1 MVGLGLIGQ
10 ICVCLLKAQGC
21 RVFGTDPD
29 PSKLEL
35 ARRLGADVVAAGSP
49 LQSVKDFSGG
59 FGVDA
64 AILTA
69 ATESNE
75 PIEFAAE
82 ACRTKGRI
90 VLVGVVGLQ
99 IPRPPFFKKEL
110 EFTVSSSLGPGR
122 SDPSY
127 EEKGIDYPI
136 GYARWTAQRNMQA
149 VLELMGQ
156 GKLPVEKLTSHRFP
170 VERASEAYDLI
181 TSRREPFLG
190 IVVEYGEPETPR
202 RTVQLKAAKAADGKP
217 GRKLDRRG

>member
-1 MVGLGLIGQ
+1 MREFALEVTPDRDPAARRGGRIPMRCLRCSHAGPDNLGVRLSDLGRREEALARLAHLSLGDSVLVVGLGLIGQ

-21 RVFGTDPD
+21 RVFGTDLD

-35 ARRLGADVVAAGSP
+35 ALSLGADAVASGSP
-49 LQSVKDFSGG
+49 LQAVKDFSAG

-64 AILTA
+64 AVLTA

-75 PIEFAAE
+75 PIEFASE
-82 ACRTKGRI
+82 ACRNKGRI

-110 EFTVSSSLGPGR
+110 EFTVSSSFGPGR
-122 SDPSY
+122 MDPSY

-149 VLELMGQ
+149 ALELM
-156 GKLPVEKLTSHRFP
+156 
-170 VERASEAYDLI
+170 
-181 TSRREPFLG
+181 
-190 IVVEYGEPETPR
+190 
-202 RTVQLKAAKAADGKP
+202 AATG
-217 GRKLDRRG
+217 